1 MISALLALHEALSQ
15 SLERWTVYGLAC
27 AGGPSCHLRGPFG
40 RRPNRIT
47 IVHHASE
54 FGLLVMH
61 CGGASLRNCAVDGCS
76 VPWRAI
82 DCRCVSSD
90 CGRHSRVS
98 GPQSWLL
105 FVALGIQPPATARDP
120 RPETQKRTAIE
131 PPAPA
136 QPLGSRAW
144 PVGIPGSEASHHD
157 IACN

>member
-15 SLERWTVYGLAC
+15 SLERWTVYGLAY

-40 RRPNRIT
+40 RRANRIT

-82 DCRCVSSD
+82 GCRCVSSD

-105 FVALGIQPPATARDP
+105 FVALGIWPIRQISWSSVIDLLLIFP
-120 RPETQKRTAIE
+120 RKD
-131 PPAPA
+131 
-136 QPLGSRAW
+136 GSRGR
-144 PVGIPGSEASHHD
+144 V
-157 IACN
+157 IAIGGDNGRTPFLYDLL